1 MKFLAAVAA
10 VLLATAAPAFAG
22 AAPAK
27 PVASTRIVL
36 PTDVRPDRYDIRVA
50 PDAAKLTFTGQARIE
65 LTVVRPTDRIV
76 LNAADLTFGKVG
88 LSGQPAAPKIV
99 LDEQQQTA
107 AFVFPKTLAPGRYTL
122 SIDYAGKIYQQASGL
137 FALDYEDEDG
147 TKRRALFTQFENSDA
162 RRFAPMW
169 DEPGVKAVFSLTV
182 VAPQEQMAVSN
193 MPERNDDAVVTSDH
207 ERGDGTVGSHS
218 PVKQAVFASALK
230 MKTVTFADSPKM
242 SSYLLFM
249 ALGDFE
255 RIHRQVGKTDVGVI
269 VRKGDAAKGEF
280 ALDAAV
286 KLLPYYEDWFGT
298 PYPLPK
304 LDLVAGPGNSQF
316 FAAME
321 NWGAIFYF
329 DYALLIDP
337 KLSTEADRQN
347 VFIVVAHEVAHQW
360 FGNLVTMGWWDD
372 LWLNE
377 GFASWMENKATDH
390 FHPEWKVWLSTQAGQ
405 QGAMRLDSRA
415 GTHPVIADIP
425 DVFAAA
431 NAFDAITYQKG
442 QAVIRMLEAYVGE
455 DAFKAGVRNY
465 IRDHAYR
472 NAVSDDL
479 WRALD
484 QAAPDKKVVDVAHDF
499 LLQPGVPLIR
509 AKEASG
515 GILLTQERFGVDA
528 SQRTPQTWRTPV
540 AVEAANGRWLEV
552 VSADT
557 PKTVPAATPAVINAG
572 QTGYFRSAYSPALW
586 TSLAPTFARLPAADQ
601 LGLLYDSRA
610 LGEAGLAPMSDFLA
624 LARNAPADA
633 DPVVLDAL
641 ASQLGA
647 LDWLYGGRASQPAY
661 RAFARGRLAPI
672 AARLGWDAKPGE
684 SDNAAVT
691 RRAVLGQLGEM
702 GDAATVAEA
711 RRRFDA
717 WLKDPATLSGAA
729 RSTVLSIVAA
739 NADAA
744 AWEAIHAKAKAS
756 KDPTDRA
763 RLYGYLGSSED
774 AALADRTLALALSGE
789 PQPTEVPG
797 IIAAVAGAF
806 PDKAYDFALANRA
819 KLEAFLEPTSR
830 ITYFAQLATGS
841 RDPAMLDKLAKLK
854 ATVPA
859 STRGEVEKAEA
870 AVRYRLGVIRD
881 RVPEMDRWL
890 AANGG

>member
-10 VLLATAAPAFAG
+10 VVLATAAPALAA

-27 PVASTRIVL
+27 PVAAKRIVL
-36 PTDVRPDRYDIRVA
+36 PTDVRPDRYDIQVA
-50 PDAAKLTFTGQARIE
+50 PDAEKLTFTGKAKIDV
-65 LTVVRPTDRIV
+65 TVVRPTDRIV
-76 LNAADLTFGKVG
+76 LNAADLTFGKVS
-88 LSGQPAAPKIV
+88 LSGQTAAPKVV
-99 LDEQQQTA
+99 LDAEQQTA
-107 AFVFPKTLAPGRYTL
+107 AFVFPKTLAPGKYAL

-137 FALDYEDEDG
+137 FALDYEDKDG
-147 TKRRALFTQFENSDA
+147 SKHRALFTQFENSDA

-169 DEPGVKAVFSLTV
+169 DEPGVKAVVSLSVLT
-182 VAPQEQMAVSN
+182 PGGQMAVSN
-193 MPERNDDAVVTSDH
+193 MPVAST
-207 ERGDGTVGSHS
+207 
-218 PVKQAVFASALK
+218 QAVDVAGAPVQVVK
-230 MKTVTFADSPKM
+230 FADSPKM
-242 SSYLLFM
+242 SSYLLFL

-255 RIHRQVGKTDVGVI
+255 RIHKQVGKTDVGVI

-316 FAAME
+316 FSAME

-337 KLSTEADRQN
+337 KLSTEADKQN
-347 VFIVVAHEVAHQW
+347 VFIVVAHEMAHQW
-360 FGNLVTMGWWDD
+360 FGNLVTMAWWDD

-405 QGAMRLDSRA
+405 QSAMRLDSRA

-442 QAVIRMLEAYVGE
+442 QAVIRMLETYVGD

-479 WRALD
+479 WSALD
-484 QAAPDKKVVDVAHDF
+484 KAAPAKKVVDVAHDF

-509 AKEASG
+509 GKASASG
-515 GILLTQERFGVDA
+515 LTLTQERFGVDE
-528 SQRTPQTWRTPV
+528 SQRKPQTWRTPV
-540 AVEAANGRWLEV
+540 NVQASNGQWLEV
-552 VSADT
+552 VSAGA
-557 PKTVPAATPAVINAG
+557 PKSVPAAAPAVINAG
-572 QTGYFRSAYSPALW
+572 QTGYFRSAYSPELW
-586 TSLAPTFARLPAADQ
+586 TRLAPTFATLSAADQ

-610 LGEAGLAPMSDFLA
+610 LGESGLAPMSDFLA

-647 LDWLYGGRASQPAY
+647 LDYLYDNRPNQTAF
-661 RAFARGRLAPI
+661 RAFASGRLAPV
-672 AARLGWDAKPGE
+672 AARLGWDAKAGE

-691 RRAVLGQLGEM
+691 RRNVLSQLGEL

-717 WLKDPATLSGAA
+717 WLKDPSTLTGAQ
-729 RSTVLSIVAA
+729 RRTVLSIVAA
-739 NADAA
+739 NADVAT
-744 AWEAIHAKAKAS
+744 WEAIHAQAKAS

-763 RLYGYLGSSED
+763 RLYGYLGGSGD
-774 AALADRTLALALSGE
+774 PALADRTLALALSGE

-797 IIAAVAGAF
+797 IIVSVAGEF
-806 PDKAYDFALANRA
+806 PDKAYDFAMANRA

-841 RDPAMLDKLAKLK
+841 RDPAMLGKLAKLK

-870 AVRYRLGVIRD
+870 AVRYRLGVIKD